1 MHVEDAHKLDYKR
14 LLERKKDEND
24 LDYLEIDP
32 SRVLAAITIQKAYK
46 AYKSKQ

>member
-1 MHVEDAHKLDYKR
+1 MLINLIIKDYWK
-14 LLERKKDEND
+14 EKKDEND